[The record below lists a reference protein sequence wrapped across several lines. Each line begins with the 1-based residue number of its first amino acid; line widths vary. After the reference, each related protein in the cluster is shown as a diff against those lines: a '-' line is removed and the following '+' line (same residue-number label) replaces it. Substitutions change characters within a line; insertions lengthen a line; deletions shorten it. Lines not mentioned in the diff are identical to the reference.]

1 MGTGPRTGRK
11 RKIRWKRAA
20 LWGVVALIV
29 IALGA
34 GGGFYLWFRAQVGAA
49 NARVGQDVIQALGE
63 GTSSTTAATGAA
75 TTSTSIADPTGMNI
89 VLLGS
94 DTRASSGE
102 GGRSDTIILIHVD
115 SKKGYLSLLSIP
127 RDLYVSIPGHDKNKI
142 NTSYNFGGPALVIRT
157 IKSAFS
163 ISIDHYVEVDFKA
176 FEQITNTLGGV
187 YVDVDRTYDDGSIQ
201 FAPGYQLLDGL
212 NALRYVRTRHD
223 TNYDFGR
230 MERQQRFINAL
241 REQAM
246 GWNLPLKLP
255 GLIKDLF
262 GNVDTDLTAN
272 EFLKL
277 AYWAVKLDSTRM
289 RQAKI
294 VGSVQTI
301 NGASVVVATDA
312 ALKGAITD
320 FLTEPPAVEEDEAL
334 TPPANANIKTADLS
348 GISLN
353 VVNGTGRVGQGALA
367 AVWLMRQGATV
378 LSIKESEDPV
388 EGNAVVTYPRS
399 QEDNAEAVAGAL
411 GIPMAKQSG
420 KSSRIMVTLGKAY
433 GISGSQIP
441 AATATSGTVVDA
453 EQWQSLA
460 GQASFPLVAPTFIPN
475 GVTYSF
481 KRSYSIAAG
490 GKDQPA
496 VRVGY
501 QFGSRDKYMGFSE
514 TTWVDAPIASPGWKV
529 KGPGGVIYRL
539 VGTSIKTDHIWWQ
552 QDGVLCWVS
561 NTIVFDLRREEMLA
575 AAMSALPVTA
585 AQPAATTSTTAR
597 TTATEATTTTTATSS
612 TTTKTEATTTSAST
626 STTDD

>member
-1 MGTGPRTGRK
+1 
-11 RKIRWKRAA
+11 
-20 LWGVVALIV
+20 
-29 IALGA
+29 
-34 GGGFYLWFRAQVGAA
+34 
-49 NARVGQDVIQALGE
+49 VGQGVLQALGE
-63 GTSSTTAATGAA
+63 DTSSTTAVTPATAAA
-75 TTSTSIADPTGMNI
+75 TTSTSIADPSGMNI

-94 DTRASSGE
+94 DTRASSGA
-102 GGRSDTIILIHVD
+102 GGRSDTIILMHVD
-115 SKKGYLSLLSIP
+115 SKKGYLSMLSIP

-142 NTSYNFGGPALVIRT
+142 NTAYNFGGPALVIRT
-157 IKSAFS
+157 IKSVFN
-163 ISIDHYVEVDFKA
+163 ISIDHFVEVDFKA
-176 FEQITNTLGGV
+176 FEQITNRVGGV

-262 GNVDTDLTAN
+262 SNIDTDLTAN

-294 VGSVQTI
+294 VGSIQTI
-301 NGASVVVATDA
+301 DGASVVVATDA
-312 ALKGAITD
+312 ALKSAITD
-320 FLTEPPAVEEDEAL
+320 FLTEPPAVDQDVAL
-334 TPPANANIKTADLS
+334 TPPADANIKTADLS
-348 GISLN
+348 GVSVN

-378 LSIKESEDPV
+378 LSIKESENPV
-388 EGNAVVTYPRS
+388 EGNAVVTYPGS
-399 QEDNAEAVAGAL
+399 QEDKAATVAGAL
-411 GIPMAKQSG
+411 GIPMTRESG

-441 AATATSGTVVDA
+441 AATTTSGTVLNA
-453 EQWQSLA
+453 EQWRSLA
-460 GQASFPLVAPTFIPN
+460 GQASFQLVAPTFLPN

-490 GKDQPA
+490 GKNLPA

-539 VGTSIKTDHIWWQ
+539 VGTSIKTDHIWWEQ
-552 QDGVLCWVS
+552 NGVLCWVS
-561 NTIVFDLRREEMLA
+561 NTIVFDLPREEMLA

-585 AQPAATTSTTAR
+585 AQPAATTSTTAG
-597 TTATEATTTTTATSS
+597 TSTTEATTTTPATSS
-612 TTTKTEATTTSAST
+612 TTTTKTGATTTSASSLT
-626 STTDD
+626 PND